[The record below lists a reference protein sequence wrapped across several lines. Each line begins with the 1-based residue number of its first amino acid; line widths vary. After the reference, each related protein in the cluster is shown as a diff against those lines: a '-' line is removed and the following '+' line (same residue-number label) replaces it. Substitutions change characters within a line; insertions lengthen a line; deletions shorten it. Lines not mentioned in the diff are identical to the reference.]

1 MKAKL
6 LDIKGKEKG
15 NIDLPKCF
23 SQKVREDVVVKVLE
37 SKKNEQP
44 YSPSPVAGRQ
54 HSASGVLIHRRHVWK
69 SQYGRGM
76 SRIPRKKMS
85 RRGSQ
90 FNWVGAEIPFA
101 VGGRRAHAPKV
112 IARINTLKIN
122 KKELKMAFE
131 SALSATVDGKVV
143 AKKYSRL
150 EGKKIDNLPLVVES
164 KLLSLKTKELL
175 AGLKGI
181 LGKEL
186 VEVGLKKKS
195 VRKGKGKARG
205 RKYKSNAG
213 LLLVIGNK
221 EKVKTNL
228 VDVASVKMLSVIELA
243 KGGLGRLTIYT
254 EQAIKDL
261 AEKYK

>member
-23 SQKVREDVVVKVLE
+23 SQKVREDMVNKVLE
-37 SKKNEQP
+37 SKKSEQP
-44 YSPSPVAGRQ
+44 FAPSPVAGRQ

-122 KKELKMAFE
+122 KKELKFALE
-131 SALSATVDGKVV
+131 SALSATVDAKTV
-143 AKKYSRL
+143 AKKYSKL
-150 EGKKIDNLPLVVES
+150 EGKKIENIPLVVES
-164 KLLSLKTKELL
+164 KLLSLKTKELISS
-175 AGLKGI
+175 LKSI

-186 VEVGLKKKS
+186 VEVGLKKKT

-213 LLLVIGNK
+213 LLLVVGND
-221 EKVKTNL
+221 EKIKTNA
-228 VDVASVKMLSVIELA
+228 VDVSKVKMLSVIDLA
-243 KGGLGRLTIYT
+243 KGGVGRLTIYT

-261 AEKYK
+261 AEKCK

>member
-23 SQKVREDVVVKVLE
+23 TKKVREDVVTKVLE
-37 SKKNEQP
+37 SKKTEQP
-44 YSPSPVAGRQ
+44 FAPSPVAGRQ

-122 KKELKMAFE
+122 KKELKMALE

-143 AKKYSRL
+143 ANKYSKL
-150 EGKKIDNLPLVVES
+150 KGKKIDNIPLVVES
-164 KLLSLKTKELL
+164 KLISLKTKDLL
-175 AGLKGI
+175 SSLKNI

-195 VRKGKGKARG
+195 IRKGKGKARG
-205 RKYKSNAG
+205 RKYKSTAG
-213 LLLVIGNK
+213 ALLVVGND
-221 EKVKTNL
+221 EKIKTNI
-228 VDVASVKMLSVIELA
+228 VDVARVNVLSVTELA

-254 EQAIKDL
+254 EKAIKDL
-261 AEKYK
+261 AEKCK